1 MNSTNPLWS
10 ILSIITI
17 LLAFPLYLS
26 ADTISY
32 SYDNAG
38 NRIKREIVLDTRA
51 NSDNRETAPINIEI
65 DKKSITIYPNPTR
78 GLIKIEIQDDD
89 FIDQCNFSLFTL
101 SGQFILSRKPDMPIT
116 DLDLSHMPDGIYLLI
131 IQSNNHKESWK
142 IIKKS

>member
-17 LLAFPLYLS
+17 LLAFPLHLS

-38 NRIKREIVLDTRA
+38 NRIKQEIVLDTRA

-89 FIDQCNFSLFTL
+89 FIDQCNFSLFGT
-101 SGQFILSRKPDMPIT
+101 
-116 DLDLSHMPDGIYLLI
+116 
-131 IQSNNHKESWK
+131 N
-142 IIKKS
+142 